1 MNEAERRALT
11 ALTFNWA
18 PTQDDVW
25 EPLAVHVDE
34 LNNQAEELILASFA
48 EAAQGSRSPLGVA
61 VLGPKGSGK
70 THLLRRTRENVQRS
84 GGYFFLVGV
93 LQGKDFWQNIAH
105 TLLSGLWRENP
116 EGDDQVL
123 TFVRRLA
130 ELSGTDATL
139 RDAVTG
145 VRPLTRPVLD
155 RFMNDVLNLDR
166 HVGRA
171 CQDTARAL
179 VMIAVGD
186 SQALAA
192 GEAYLTSQG
201 EAEPGEFA
209 QWGIRSARKPA
220 QLIASEISQLLSL
233 TGPILLA
240 VDQIDTLVAQMPSAR
255 DRTDRARE
263 AGEQSNIL
271 LEQIGDGLMA
281 LRESLRRTLV
291 VVTCFYSV
299 WDTLARQAA
308 VGSVAD
314 RFRAEYQ
321 LAGITTARV
330 AETLAEAW
338 LASRY
343 ADIGFAPPYPTWP
356 VLPEAFA
363 AAPKLYT
370 PRALLKRINE
380 HAKGCLVSGELTEL
394 HALGRATG
402 GEPGP
407 EPVVA
412 AEDEGKLASLDA
424 RFDVL
429 IQEADIASA
438 MSGANEDTLMPA
450 LLEAGLRAWVIEQS
464 GGKATFS
471 VDLAPGEKKSAF
483 HARLRLALDEET
495 EDALH
500 WSFRAIAGPHFN
512 TVGRRIEHLRVISAI
527 GPESAKRK
535 ACVLRTGRWST
546 GAKTE
551 LKIASFRAMGGTV
564 VDVEGA
570 DLAVFDALRVMF
582 LEKDPALW
590 SWLILRR
597 PASGTLLFQ
606 WNLEWPEELSDLI
619 APMSDRKPS
628 DGEWLQPPEGD
639 DDLVEPSGSPPA
651 NSLTLGSTVD
661 QGTAVQV
668 QLESLRKH
676 TVIFAG
682 SGSGKTVLIR
692 RIIEECALHGVS
704 SIVLDPNNDLARLGD
719 AWPESPLTWGK
730 EDAGKARDY
739 LANTEVVVWTPRRE
753 AGRPLSLQPLPDF
766 AAVLDDS
773 DEFNLALDSAVA
785 TLAPRARMNGPTA
798 KAERGRAVLREAL
811 SYLARRGGSGLVE
824 LTEMLADLPDEVT
837 SLAKARMIAQDLSQT
852 LTAAMINDP
861 LFGGSG
867 VPLNPEVLL
876 TPAVGRRARI
886 SVISFVGLPSN
897 EQRQSFVNQLQMAL
911 FAWIKQHPA
920 GDRPLG
926 GLFVMD
932 EAQTLAPSGAMTAC
946 TGSTLAL
953 ASQARKYGLGLV
965 FATQSP
971 KGIHNQIAGNAATQ
985 FYGFLN
991 SPVQIAAAKELAAAK
1006 SSAIPDI
1013 SRLSA
1018 GQFYAV
1024 GEGLPFQKMTAPMC
1038 LSHHPAS
1045 PLSTEEVL
1053 VRARS
1058 GA

>member
-1 MNEAERRALT
+1 MNEAERRALM

-18 PTQDDVW
+18 PTRDDVW
-25 EPLAVHVDE
+25 EPLVVHVDE

-48 EAAQGSRSPLGVA
+48 EAAQGTRSPLGVA
-61 VLGPKGSGK
+61 VLGRKGSGK

-105 TLLSGLWRENP
+105 TLLSDLCRPNP

-123 TFVRRLA
+123 TFIRRLA
-130 ELSGTDATL
+130 ELTGTDASL

-155 RFMNDVLNLDR
+155 RFMSDVLNLDR

-186 SQALAA
+186 SEAMVA
-192 GEAYLTSQG
+192 GEAYLTSQS

-209 QWGIRSARKPA
+209 QWGIRSTRKPA
-220 QLIASEISQLLSL
+220 QLIAAEISQLLSL

-240 VDQIDTLVAQMPSAR
+240 VDQIDTLVAQMPS
-255 DRTDRARE
+255 TQDRADRSRAE
-263 AGEQSNIL
+263 GERNIL
-271 LEQIGDGLMA
+271 LEQIGDGLMG
-281 LRESLRRTLV
+281 LREGLRRTLV
-291 VVTCFYSV
+291 VVACFQSA
-299 WDTLARQAA
+299 WESLTEQAA
-308 VGSVAD
+308 VGSVID
-314 RFRAEYQ
+314 RFRAEYR
-321 LAGITTARV
+321 LAGIPSAHV

-343 ADIGFAPPYPTWP
+343 AGIGFTPPYPTWP

-363 AAPKLYT
+363 DAPHLYT
-370 PRALLKRINE
+370 PRALLKRIDE
-380 HAKGCLVSGELTEL
+380 HAKACLVSNELVELGTLARPTEDV
-394 HALGRATG
+394 
-402 GEPGP
+402 PGD
-407 EPVVA
+407 EPVVV
-412 AEDEGKLASLDA
+412 AEGEHDLASLDD
-424 RFDVL
+424 RFDAL
-429 IQEADIASA
+429 TREADIASA

-471 VDLAPGEKKSAF
+471 VDLAPGEKKPAF

-512 TVGRRIEHLRVISAI
+512 TVGRRIEHLQVISAI

-551 LKIASFRAMGGTV
+551 SKIASFRAMGGAV

-570 DLAVFDALRVMF
+570 DLAVFDALRIMF

-606 WNLEWPEELSDLI
+606 WNLEWPEELSALI
-619 APMSDRKPS
+619 APISDRKPP
-628 DGEWLQPPEGD
+628 DGEWLQAPEGD
-639 DDLVEPSGSPPA
+639 DQPVEPSGSPLA

-692 RIIEECALHGVS
+692 RIIEECALRGVS

-719 AWPESPLTWGK
+719 AWPEPPLTWGE
-730 EDAGKARDY
+730 EDAGKAQDY
-739 LANTEVVVWTPRRE
+739 LANTEVVIWTPRRE

-766 AAVLDDS
+766 AAVLGDS

-811 SYLARRGGSGLVE
+811 AYLARRGGSGLVE
-824 LTEMLADLPDEVT
+824 LTELLADLPDEVT
-837 SLAKARMIAQDLSQT
+837 SLAKASVIAQDLSQT

-876 TPAVGRRARI
+876 TPADGRRARI

-911 FAWIKQHPA
+911 FAWVKQHPA
-920 GDRPLG
+920 GERPLG

-1006 SSAIPDI
+1006 SSAVPDI

-1024 GEGLPFQKMTAPMC
+1024 GEGLPFQKMAAPMC
-1038 LSHHPAS
+1038 LSHHPPS

-1053 VRARS
+1053 ARARS